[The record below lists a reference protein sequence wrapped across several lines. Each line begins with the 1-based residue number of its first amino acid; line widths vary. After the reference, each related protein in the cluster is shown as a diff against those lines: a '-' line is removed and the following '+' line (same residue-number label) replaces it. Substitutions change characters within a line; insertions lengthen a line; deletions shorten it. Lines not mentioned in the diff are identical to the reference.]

1 MKSVRLLVVSLLLI
15 AATQFAQ
22 SANLAAPTATV
33 KTFGHIPLSFEP
45 NRGQTNPQARFVA
58 HGQGYS
64 LFLTPSEAVLSLQSL
79 QKEDV
84 LHHPIKDD
92 NPISAVLRLQLLNA
106 NTSPAISGQD
116 KLPGYSNYLIGKD
129 ESKWVTRIPQYGK
142 VEYSQIYPGI
152 DLLYYGNQRQ
162 LEYDFVVAPGADPN
176 AIAFQVQGTD
186 KVELGARGQLTMH
199 LQKTALELQKPVVYQ
214 QVNGE
219 RRQVA
224 ANYILQGDGRVS
236 FALGTYDSTLPLVI
250 DPILTYSSY
259 LGGSGNDSAS
269 AVAVDSTGSAYITG
283 QTASVDFPSAGAYQP
298 TNRGL
303 NAFLTKM
310 STDGTAVVFST
321 YLGGTDTT
329 CGGDRGNSVALN
341 AINEPF
347 VAGRAF
353 STDFPV
359 TFKGY
364 QRTGGGCNGSGV
376 GGSGFVT
383 HFAADGTTLKWSTYL
398 GGQANLPT
406 NILSIAISASSNNAY
421 VTGYDQSGTLATAGT
436 FQTTLDAAGDQGAFV
451 SEFTTDGAHL
461 LFSTYVRAT
470 TSGSV
475 IGNSIA
481 LDRNGN
487 SYITGAAQTTSL
499 PLTPGAFQKT
509 FGGGLSDAFVTKV
522 NTIGTQLIYSSYL
535 GGSDTTQMEYG
546 SQIVVEFT
554 FGAYVVGTTGST
566 NFPTTLGSL
575 QPTYPGGATNAFVA
589 RVASDGTRLN
599 FSTFLGGS
607 QGSTG
612 VGIGIYPIL
621 VNGKLQTCKSPCNLV
636 VYGNTTSTNFP
647 THNPMQSTGDLF
659 LTTLDG
665 FGVTIPGYS
674 TLLGSPSGDTATG
687 LATDANIR
695 AYITGTTTSL
705 SYPTT
710 AGALETSYA
719 GGGSDGFISKVAMS
733 SDLVVTQTASP
744 VPAITGQNL
753 TYTITITDNG
763 PDNGVS
769 LAFSNAVPAGTTF
782 VSITPSAGTCNPPP
796 GQTGAAHCTLP
807 SLNSATG
814 QNTWTITWVL
824 NVTATSGQ
832 VIKNR
837 ASVTA
842 LSPDPNTVNNVNTL
856 NVKVQ

>member
-1 MKSVRLLVVSLLLI
+1 MKSVRPLVVSLLLI

-22 SANLAAPTATV
+22 SATLAPPTATV
-33 KTFGHIPLSFEP
+33 KSFGHIPLSFEP
-45 NRGQTNPQARFVA
+45 NRGQTDAQARFVA

-92 NPISAVLRLQLLNA
+92 NAVSAVLRLQLLNA
-106 NTSPAISGQD
+106 NASPAISGRD
-116 KLPGYSNYLIGKD
+116 KLPGYSNYFIGKD
-129 ESKWVTRIPQYGK
+129 QSKWLTRIPQYGK
-142 VEYSQIYPGI
+142 VEYREIYPGI

-176 AIAFQVQGTD
+176 AIAFQIQGSD
-186 KVELGARGQLTMH
+186 KVELGAQGQLAIH
-199 LQKTALELQKPVVYQ
+199 LQKAALELQKPVVYQ
-214 QVNGE
+214 QVNGK

-224 ANYILQGDGRVS
+224 ANYILQPDGHVA
-236 FALGTYDSTLPLVI
+236 FALGAYDSTLPLVI

-259 LGGSGNDSAS
+259 LGGTGNDAAS
-269 AVAVDSTGSAYITG
+269 AVALDTTGSAYITG
-283 QTASVDFPSAGAYQP
+283 QTASVDFPSSGAYQP
-298 TNRGL
+298 TNHGL

-310 STDGTAVVFST
+310 TPDGTAVVFST
-321 YLGGTDTT
+321 YLGGTDTF

-383 HFAADGTTLKWSTYL
+383 HFTADGTALRWSTYF
-398 GGQANLPT
+398 GGQGNLPT
-406 NILSIAISASSNNAY
+406 NITSIAVSQSSNNAY
-421 VTGYDQSGTLATAGT
+421 VTGYDQSGTLATTGT
-436 FQTTLDAAGDQGAFV
+436 FQTTLDATGDQGAFV
-451 SEFTTDGAHL
+451 SKFTTDGAHL

-470 TSGSV
+470 SSGAV

-487 SYITGAAQTTSL
+487 SYITGAAETTSL
-499 PLTPGAFQKT
+499 PLTRGAFQKT
-509 FGGGLSDAFVTKV
+509 FGGGISDAFVTKV
-522 NTIGTQLIYSSYL
+522 NTTGTGLVYSSYM

-546 SQIVVEFT
+546 SQIIVEFT

-566 NFPTTLGSL
+566 NFPTTLGTL
-575 QPTYPGGATNAFVA
+575 QATYPGGATSAFVA

-612 VGIGIYPIL
+612 VGIGYTP
-621 VNGKLQTCKSPCNLV
+621 GCKSPCNLL
-636 VYGNTTSTNFP
+636 VYGNTNSTDFP

-687 LATDANIR
+687 LATDANLR
-695 AYITGTTTSL
+695 GYITGTTTSL

-710 AGALETSYA
+710 AGALQTSYV
-719 GGGSDGFISKVAMS
+719 GGGSDGFISEVAMS
-733 SDLVVTQTASP
+733 SDLAVTQTASP

-753 TYTITITDNG
+753 TYTITVTDNG

-769 LAFSNAVPAGTTF
+769 LALSDAVPAGTTF

-796 GQTGAAHCTLP
+796 GPTGTAHCVLP

-824 NVTATSGQ
+824 NVTGTSGQ

-837 ASVTA
+837 AAVQA
-842 LSPDPNTVNNVNTL
+842 ISPDPNAANNTNTL
-856 NVKVQ
+856 NVKIQ

>member
-1 MKSVRLLVVSLLLI
+1 MTSVRPLVVSLLLV
-15 AATQFAQ
+15 AAAQFAQ
-22 SANLAAPTATV
+22 SATLTPPTATV
-33 KTFGHIPLSFEP
+33 KSFGHIPLSFEP
-45 NRGQTNPQARFVA
+45 NRGQTSPQARFIA

-79 QKEDV
+79 PKENA
-84 LHHPIKDD
+84 LHQPIKDE
-92 NPISAVLRLQLLNA
+92 NAVSAVLRLQLLNA
-106 NTSPAISGQD
+106 NSAAAISGSD
-116 KLPGYSNYLIGKD
+116 KLPGYSNYFIGKD
-129 ESKWVTRIPQYGK
+129 ESKWLTRIPQYGK
-142 VEYSQIYPGI
+142 VEYSQIYPGV

-176 AIAFQVQGTD
+176 AIAFQIQGSD
-186 KVELGARGQLTMH
+186 KVELGAQGQLSIRVP
-199 LQKTALELQKPVVYQ
+199 KTALELQKPVVYQ

-219 RRQVA
+219 RREIA
-224 ANYILQGDGRVS
+224 ANYVLQPDGRIA
-236 FALGTYDSTLPLVI
+236 FALGTYDSSLPLVI

-259 LGGSGNDSAS
+259 LGGTGNDVATS
-269 AVAVDSTGSAYITG
+269 VAVDITGSAYITG
-283 QTASVDFPSAGAYQP
+283 QTTSVDFPASGAYQP
-298 TNRGL
+298 TNRGV

-310 STDGTAVVFST
+310 SADGTAVVFST
-321 YLGGTDTT
+321 YLGGTDSL

-347 VAGRAF
+347 VAGRAY

-383 HFAADGTTLKWSTYL
+383 HFTADGTALRWSTYL
-398 GGQANLPT
+398 GGQGNLPT
-406 NILSIAISASSNNAY
+406 NITSIAVSQTSNNAY

-436 FQTTLDAAGDQGAFV
+436 FQTTLDATGDPGAFV

-475 IGNSIA
+475 FGNSIA
-481 LDRNGN
+481 VDRNGN
-487 SYITGAAQTTSL
+487 SYITGAAETTSL
-499 PLTPGAFQKT
+499 PLSRGAFQKT
-509 FGGGLSDAFVTKV
+509 FGGGISDAFVTKV
-522 NTIGTQLIYSSYL
+522 NTLGTQLIYSSYL

-546 SQIVVEFT
+546 SQIIVEFT

-566 NFPTTLGSL
+566 NFPTTLGTL
-575 QPTYPGGATNAFVA
+575 QPTYPGGSTSAFVA

-599 FSTFLGGS
+599 FSTFLGGN

-612 VGIGIYPIL
+612 VGVGYTP
-621 VNGKLQTCKSPCNLV
+621 GCKSPCNLV
-636 VYGNTTSTNFP
+636 VYGNTNSTNFP

-687 LATDANIR
+687 LATDANLR

-710 AGALETSYA
+710 AGSLETSYA
-719 GGGSDGFISKVAMS
+719 GGGTDGFISKVAMS
-733 SDLVVTQTASP
+733 TDLAVSQTASP

-753 TYTITITDNG
+753 TYTITITNNG

-769 LAFSNAVPAGTTF
+769 LSLSDTVPPGTTF

-796 GQTGAAHCTLP
+796 GQTGTAHCLLP

-824 NVTATSGQ
+824 NVTGTSGQ
-832 VIKNR
+832 IIKNR
-837 ASVTA
+837 ASVQTI
-842 LSPDPNTVNNVNTL
+842 SPDPNTANNANTL
-856 NVKVQ
+856 NVKIQ

>member
-1 MKSVRLLVVSLLLI
+1 MMSVRLVLSLLLI
-15 AATQFAQ
+15 AAAQFAQ
-22 SANLAAPTATV
+22 SATLTPPTATV
-33 KTFGHIPLSFEP
+33 KSFGHIPLSFEP
-45 NRGQTNPQARFVA
+45 NRGQTNPQARYLA

-64 LFLTPSEAVLSLQSL
+64 LFLTSSEAVLSLQSL

-84 LHHPIKDD
+84 LHHPIKDE
-92 NPISAVLRLQLLNA
+92 NAISAVLRLQLLNA
-106 NTSPAISGQD
+106 NASTEISGHD
-116 KLPGYSNYLIGKD
+116 KLAGYSNYFIGKD
-129 ESKWVTRIPQYGK
+129 QSKWLTRIPQYGK

-162 LEYDFVVAPGADPN
+162 LEYDFVVAPRADPN
-176 AIAFQVQGTD
+176 AITFQIQGSD
-186 KVELGARGQLTMH
+186 KVEIGPQGQLAVH
-199 LQKTALELQKPVVYQ
+199 VQKTALELLKPVVYQ
-214 QVNGE
+214 QINGE
-219 RRQVA
+219 RRHVA
-224 ANYILQGDGRVS
+224 ANYVLQPDGRVA
-236 FALGTYDSTLPLVI
+236 FALGAYDSSLPLVI
-250 DPILTYSSY
+250 DPVLTYSSY
-259 LGGSGNDSAS
+259 LGGTGNDAGS
-269 AVAVDSTGSAYITG
+269 AVAVDSTGSAYVTG
-283 QTASVDFPSAGAYQP
+283 QTASVDFPASGAYQP
-298 TNRGL
+298 TNHGL

-310 STDGTAVVFST
+310 TPDGTAVVFST
-321 YLGGTDTT
+321 YLGGTDTF
-329 CGGDRGNSVALN
+329 CGGERGNSVALN

-347 VAGRAF
+347 VAGRAY

-359 TFKGY
+359 TFRGY

-383 HFAADGTTLKWSTYL
+383 HFSADGTALKWSSYF
-398 GGQANLPT
+398 GGQGNLPT
-406 NILSIAISASSNNAY
+406 NITSIVVSQSSNNAY

-436 FQTTLDAAGDQGAFV
+436 FQTTLDATGDQGAFV

-470 TSGSV
+470 VSGAV

-487 SYITGAAQTTSL
+487 SYITGAAETTSL
-499 PLTPGAFQKT
+499 PLTRGAFQKT
-509 FGGGLSDAFVTKV
+509 FGGGISDAFVTKL
-522 NTIGTQLIYSSYL
+522 NPTGTILVYSSYL
-535 GGSDTTQMEYG
+535 GGSDTAQMEYG
-546 SQIVVEFT
+546 SQIIVEFT

-566 NFPTTLGSL
+566 NFPTTLGTL
-575 QPTYPGGATNAFVA
+575 QATYPGGATSAFVA

-612 VGIGIYPIL
+612 VGIGFNPVL
-621 VNGKLQTCKSPCNLV
+621 VNGKWQTCKSPCNLV
-636 VYGNTTSTNFP
+636 VYGNTTSTDFP

-687 LATDANIR
+687 LATDANLR
-695 AYITGTTTSL
+695 AYITGSTTSL

-719 GGGSDGFISKVAMS
+719 GGGSDGFISEVAMS
-733 SDLVVTQTASP
+733 TDLAVSQTASP
-744 VPAITGQNL
+744 IPAITGQNL
-753 TYTITITDNG
+753 TYTITVTNNG

-769 LAFSNAVPAGTTF
+769 LGLANAVPAGTTF

-796 GQTGAAHCTLP
+796 GQTGTAHCVLP

-824 NVTATSGQ
+824 NVTGTSGQ

-837 ASVTA
+837 ASVQS
-842 LSPDPNTVNNVNTL
+842 LSPDPNSANNANTL
-856 NVKVQ
+856 NVKIQ

>member
-1 MKSVRLLVVSLLLI
+1 MTSVRPLVVSLLLV
-15 AATQFAQ
+15 AAAQFAQ
-22 SANLAAPTATV
+22 SATLTPPTATV
-33 KTFGHIPLSFEP
+33 KSFGHIPLSFEP
-45 NRGQTNPQARFVA
+45 NRGQTSPQARFIA

-79 QKEDV
+79 PKENA
-84 LHHPIKDD
+84 LHQPIKDEKAV
-92 NPISAVLRLQLLNA
+92 SAVLRIQLLNA
-106 NTSPAISGQD
+106 NSATAISGSD
-116 KLPGYSNYLIGKD
+116 KLPGYSNYFIGKD
-129 ESKWVTRIPQYGK
+129 ESKWLTRIPQYGK

-162 LEYDFVVAPGADPN
+162 LEYDFVVAPGADPK
-176 AIAFQVQGTD
+176 AIAFQIQGSD
-186 KVELGARGQLTMH
+186 KVELGAQGQLSIH
-199 LQKTALELQKPVVYQ
+199 VQKTALELQKPLVYQ

-219 RRQVA
+219 RREIA
-224 ANYILQGDGRVS
+224 ANYVLQPDGHIA
-236 FALGTYDSTLPLVI
+236 FELGAYDSSLPLVI

-259 LGGSGNDSAS
+259 LGGTGNDVATS
-269 AVAVDSTGSAYITG
+269 VAVDATGNAYITG
-283 QTASVDFPSAGAYQP
+283 QTTSVDFPASGAYQP
-298 TNRGL
+298 TNRGV

-310 STDGTAVVFST
+310 SADGTAVVFST
-321 YLGGTDTT
+321 YLGGTDTV

-341 AINEPF
+341 AISEPF
-347 VAGRAF
+347 VAGRAY

-383 HFAADGTTLKWSTYL
+383 HFTADGTALRWSTYL
-398 GGQANLPT
+398 GGQGNLPT
-406 NILSIAISASSNNAY
+406 NITSIAVSQTSNNPF

-436 FQTTLDAAGDQGAFV
+436 FQTTLDATGDPGAFV
-451 SEFTTDGAHL
+451 TELTTDGAHL

-475 IGNSIA
+475 FGNSIA
-481 LDRNGN
+481 VDRNGN
-487 SYITGAAQTTSL
+487 SYITGAAETTSL
-499 PLTPGAFQKT
+499 PLSRGAFQKT
-509 FGGGLSDAFVTKV
+509 YGGGISDAFVTKV

-546 SQIVVEFT
+546 SQIIVEFT

-566 NFPTTLGSL
+566 NFPTTLGTL
-575 QPTYPGGATNAFVA
+575 QPTYPGGTTNAFVA

-599 FSTFLGGS
+599 FSTFLGGN

-612 VGIGIYPIL
+612 VGIGYTP
-621 VNGKLQTCKSPCNLV
+621 GCKSPCNLV
-636 VYGNTTSTNFP
+636 VYGNTNSTNFP

-687 LATDANIR
+687 LATDANLR

-733 SDLVVTQTASP
+733 TDLAVSQTASP

-753 TYTITITDNG
+753 TYTITITNNG

-769 LAFSNAVPAGTTF
+769 LSLSDTVPVGTTF
-782 VSITPSAGTCNPPP
+782 VSVTPSAGTCNPPP
-796 GQTGAAHCTLP
+796 GQTGTAHCTLP

-824 NVTATSGQ
+824 NVTGTSGQ

-837 ASVTA
+837 ASVQTI
-842 LSPDPNTVNNVNTL
+842 SPDPNTANNVNTL
-856 NVKVQ
+856 NVKIQ